1 MKLYITD
8 DTIFIIMIKII
19 LMMMLHTT
27 IQVKP
32 GKRCP
37 CPLWV
42 DNLRWME
49 HNVGKKNNEIFCS
62 LWHKGSK
69 LIPQSQSFGFL
80 FLIKGFPTQKQVVV
94 WKVTW
99 KLFTTQNTMDAIV
112 LEFWSS
118 SFFLFEIGKNNLPFS
133 PPPCG
138 SPLIVGVL

>member
-27 IQVKP
+27 TQVKP

>member
-112 LEFWSS
+112 LEFWDYPMESHLTQNKWNS
-118 SFFLFEIGKNNLPFS
+118 CFSQQKWAMTAPEIK
-133 PPPCG
+133 
-138 SPLIVGVL
+138 